1 MSLLTTL
8 IEPATKLL
16 DKVIEDKD
24 QKAKLAH
31 ELATMA
37 DKLAHEQNLAQM
49 AINKEEASSGSFFKG
64 GWRPCIGWICGIA
77 FGYHFVLQPV
87 IIFIV
92 AMIGMDIPELPS
104 FDMGTLLTVLGGML
118 GIGGLRSYEKSKGLT
133 KRVFHYQIDQKVN

>member
-1 MSLLTTL
+1 MSLINSL
-8 IEPATKLL
+8 IGPATKLL

-37 DKLAHEQNLAQM
+37 DKLAHEQQLAQM
-49 AINKEEASSGSFFKG
+49 AINKEEASSGSLFKG

-87 IIFIV
+87 IVFV
-92 AMIGMDIPELPS
+92 VVLIGMDIPELPS
-104 FDMGTLLTVLGGML
+104 FDMGTLLTVLGGLL
-118 GIGGLRSYEKSKGLT
+118 GIGGLRTYEKQKGLT
-133 KRVFHYQIDQKVN
+133 K

>member
-1 MSLLTTL
+1 MG
-8 IEPATKLL
+8 LL
-16 DKVIEDKD
+16 DNLIQPVSKILDKAIPD
-24 QKAKLAH
+24 QDLKRKLSH
-31 ELATMA
+31 EIATMSEKHA
-37 DKLAHEQNLAQM
+37 QQLALAQIEVN
-49 AINKEEASSGSFFKG
+49 AAEAASGSLFKG

-104 FDMGTLLTVLGGML
+104 FDMNTLLTVLGGML

-133 KRVFHYQIDQKVN
+133 K

>member
-1 MSLLTTL
+1 MSLLNNL
-8 IEPATKLL
+8 IGPATKIL
-16 DKVIEDKD
+16 DKFIEDKD

-37 DKLAHEQNLAQM
+37 DKLAHEQQLAQL
-49 AINKEEASSGSFFKG
+49 AINKEEASSGSLFKG

-87 IIFIV
+87 IIFVV
-92 AMIGMDIPELPS
+92 ALIGIEIPELPE

-118 GIGGLRSYEKSKGLT
+118 GIGGLRTYEKQKGLT
-133 KRVFHYQIDQKVN
+133 K